1 MLLWVLLLG
10 GLALIFGTVG
20 VMLSMGRAERRA
32 RRKLYR
38 SLGLTETTVEFLME
52 RNRDVLTEL
61 SYVRREGESA
71 IGETARAAPER
82 DRNVV
87 FLRPGPR
94 AVQPLRGAPFEREG
108 RSPATDPDPSSP
120 DGHTRH

>member
-1 MLLWVLLLG
+1 
-10 GLALIFGTVG
+10 
-20 VMLSMGRAERRA
+20 LSMGRAERRA

-52 RNRDVLTEL
+52 RNRDVLAEL
-61 SYVRREGESA
+61 NYVRREGESA
-71 IGETARAAPER
+71 IGETAQAAPER

-87 FLRPGPR
+87 FLRSGLR
-94 AVQPLRGAPFEREG
+94 AGRATPDARIEGER
-108 RSPATDPDPSSP
+108 PSHANDGTPPSP